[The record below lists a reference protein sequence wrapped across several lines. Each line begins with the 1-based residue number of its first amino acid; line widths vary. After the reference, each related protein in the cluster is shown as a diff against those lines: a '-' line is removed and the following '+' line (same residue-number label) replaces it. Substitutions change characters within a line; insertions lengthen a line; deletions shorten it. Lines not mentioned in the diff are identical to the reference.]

1 MALGRETRTRSG
13 FIRLSARTCPAPA
26 GLHGEAVPSRP
37 GAGLAALTRG
47 ERAGSELKCGLRV
60 FFWGTQAP
68 PELFPTD
75 CPVVSVRDTP
85 SPPPARVSPL
95 ALYAGNVF
103 VNASVFHTQAQLL

>member
-68 PELFPTD
+68 PELFPT
-75 CPVVSVRDTP
+75 VSRLPGGVGERHAIPAP
-85 SPPPARVSPL
+85 SP
-95 ALYAGNVF
+95 G
-103 VNASVFHTQAQLL
+103 